1 MIIIMINNKTSV
13 GLSDD
18 KIYFKLSDNMVVTV
32 SLMIFNYLFV
42 PCTVC
47 RRQDKILTLKQK
59 RIDLFS

>member
-18 KIYFKLSDNMVVTV
+18 KIYFKLSDMVVTV

-47 RRQDKILTLKQK
+47 RRRDKILTLKQK
-59 RIDLFS
+59 RIDLSS